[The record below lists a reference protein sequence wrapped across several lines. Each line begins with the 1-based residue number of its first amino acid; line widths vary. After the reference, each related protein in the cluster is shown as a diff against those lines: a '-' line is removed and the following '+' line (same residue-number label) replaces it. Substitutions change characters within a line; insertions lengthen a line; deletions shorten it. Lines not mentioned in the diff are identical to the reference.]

1 MTLTTSRNQ
10 RRLLEKENAA
20 LPMGLQEVP
29 RSLWPI
35 HSGSIRRVFRSRH
48 FLVQEYIAPAPA
60 KVRLSVCRT
69 SIGDNGRWVD
79 GISWD
84 ELQQIKRE
92 CGYGDADAVEVYPSD
107 DNVVNVA
114 NMRHLWIMAEPLQF
128 SWRKA

>member
-1 MTLTTSRNQ
+1 MTVTASRNQ
-10 RRLLEKENAA
+10 RRILEKENAA

-35 HSGSIRRVFRSRH
+35 HSRSILRVFRSRH
-48 FLVQEYIAPAPA
+48 FLVQEYVAPAPA
-60 KVRLSVCRT
+60 KVRLSVCR
-69 SIGDNGRWVD
+69 SSLGGDGRWVD